1 VSTGDFEGSTD
12 FEARGIEVE
21 GALARETNWWGAFV
35 VGLAGTVLVIGLIGY
50 SLFALGGTA
59 IILFAVLTS
68 LGVFLCFCLAEMAAT
83 WPERAGGLPSY
94 AFETFKPLG
103 KRVATH
109 AGGLSSWGYWL
120 GWFTVAPINAYL
132 AALYVT
138 DLFGIN
144 FGGEFGPIDEK
155 FGAVVAVDA
164 FVVAIAL
171 LLVMFIPCWLGIRF
185 GATFAT
191 FLGIATIVPLVLLVV
206 LPLFKPSTIDFG
218 NLNGLGLPD
227 GTDFSW
233 QLILGWAFI
242 FTWTV
247 LAMEAAACYIGECK
261 EPARDAKIAL
271 TAEGLFGLFIYVTL
285 PIMVL
290 AVLGTTGL
298 VALGDDF
305 IGDANVLFN
314 GYVDAIF
321 GASTFWEWLIGLSLI
336 SALLLS
342 VLNAIMG
349 ASRGL
354 FQNAQDGILPR
365 AFGWVNSHGAPS
377 FAMLFSLVFSIA
389 VLCLGSPLQIYV
401 FSNMGYLFSV
411 ALSLV
416 GYGIFRAVRNEVERP
431 LRMPVWMG
439 PVGLAVGVGF
449 LLLWLIGGYY
459 AADYAVGAGYRWL
472 YWIGLVL
479 LALYFPLNWFRQLE
493 DRGAQL
499 PPDELA
505 AEHAKATTP

>member
-1 VSTGDFEGSTD
+1 MSSTD
-12 FEARGIEVE
+12 FEARGIDVE

-35 VGLAGTVLVIGLIGY
+35 IGLAGTVLVIGLIGY
-50 SLFALGGTA
+50 SLFALGGMA
-59 IILFAVLTS
+59 IVLFAILTP

-103 KRVATH
+103 DNVARH
-109 AGGLSSWGYWL
+109 LGGLSSWGYWL
-120 GWFTVAPINAYL
+120 GWFTVAPINAFL

-138 DLFGIN
+138 DLFGID
-144 FGGEFGPIDEK
+144 FGGEFGPLHEK
-155 FGAVVAVDA
+155 FGAVVPVDA
-164 FVVAIAL
+164 FVVAIVL
-171 LLVMFIPCWLGIRF
+171 LGIMFVPCWLGIRL
-185 GATFAT
+185 GARFAS

-218 NLNGLGLPD
+218 NLEGLALPE

-242 FTWTV
+242 YTWTV

-261 EPARDAKIAL
+261 EPARDAKIAM

-290 AVLGTTGL
+290 AVLGTAGL
-298 VALGDDF
+298 AALGEDF
-305 IGDANVLFN
+305 FGDANVLFN
-314 GYVDAIF
+314 GYVDEIF
-321 GASTFWEWLIGLSLI
+321 GSSTFWQWFVGLALI

-342 VLNAIMG
+342 VLNAVMG

-354 FQNAQDGILPR
+354 YQNAHDRILPR
-365 AFGWVNSHGAPS
+365 AFGRVNSHGAPS

-401 FSNMGYLFSV
+401 FSNMGYLF
-411 ALSLV
+411 ALALALV
-416 GYGIFRAVRNEVERP
+416 GYGIFRAKRNDVERP
-431 LRMPVWMG
+431 LRMPAWMG
-439 PVGLAVGVGF
+439 PAGLVIGVGF

-472 YWIGLVL
+472 YWIGLIL

-493 DRGAQL
+493 ERRGGTG
-499 PPDELA
+499 P
-505 AEHAKATTP
+505 AEGAKATRAP